1 MKVVFLP
8 YFSRD
13 KNDAED
19 EEKNENEKNNVVA
32 PKKQPLSLEEMIAR
46 RDAEKKAQEKVFCS
60 NNVVCYLKGNLELS
74 SAFYFCIAPTTFA
87 SIYCQFYSLF

>member
-1 MKVVFLP
+1 MSFLNCFDLLFLNQNIVLKLLQRFSGESKEDEGCFLP

-13 KNDAED
+13 KIDAED

-46 RDAEKKAQEKVFCS
+46 RDAEKKAQEKVL
-60 NNVVCYLKGNLELS
+60 LK
-74 SAFYFCIAPTTFA
+74 
-87 SIYCQFYSLF
+87 